1 MGQYVNRIRTEAGDL
16 QINYEALANLPQS
29 DKTLSKDGAFAD
41 AKATSDAIKQATIIV
56 DNTLA
61 NEGQAADAK
70 TVGTQFQNIEESI
83 SDINGEVAAVQITA
97 GNALPKSGGN
107 MSGNINMSG
116 NKISGISD
124 PVDNSD
130 VVNKKYVVDYV
141 DNKHF
146 IATVTINASAWVG
159 SVAPYTQE
167 VSLDGILESDNPHY
181 GVIYS
186 GTKDNKISQK
196 EAFSYVDELA
206 TANGK
211 LTFTCLDDKPAVDLN
226 IQLEVNR

>member
-1 MGQYVNRIRTEAGDL
+1 MGQYVNRIRTETGDL

-41 AKATSDAIKQATIIV
+41 AKATSDAIKKATILV

-70 TVGTQFQNIEESI
+70 IVGAQFQNIEDSI

-97 GNALPKSGGN
+97 GNALPKSGGD
-107 MSGNINMSG
+107 MSGNINMGG

-146 IATVTINASAWVG
+146 IATVTVNASAWVG
-159 SVAPYTQE
+159 YVAPYTQE
-167 VSLDGILESDNPHY
+167 VSLDGILESDNPNY
-181 GVIYS
+181 CVIYS

-211 LTFTCLDDKPAVDLN
+211 LIFTCLDDKPAVDLN